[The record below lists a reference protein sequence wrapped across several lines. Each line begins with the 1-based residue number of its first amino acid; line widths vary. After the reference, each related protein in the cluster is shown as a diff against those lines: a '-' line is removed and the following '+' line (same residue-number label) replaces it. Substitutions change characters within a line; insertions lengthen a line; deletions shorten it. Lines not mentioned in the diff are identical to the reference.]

1 MATRL
6 FAHRIYEQP
15 KSMMVLKWIILP
27 LLVVHIV
34 LATWSGYRA
43 IVQVYSVDLLVTN
56 PVIRV
61 GSPVAYNAVGS
72 GRVTVTV
79 RLELIQDSLK
89 QAIGQRIIDTYTTPS
104 YDPRPI
110 RGSEIVSLTPEM
122 LARFAAG
129 PATLRA
135 TATGRA
141 QWLRTPPPTV
151 REIPVVI
158 EK

>member
-6 FAHRIYEQP
+6 FAHGIHEQS
-15 KSMMVLKWIILP
+15 KSMMILKRIIVP
-27 LLVVHIV
+27 LLAVHVV
-34 LATWSGYRA
+34 LALWSGYRA
-43 IVQVYSVDLLVTN
+43 IVQVYSVDVWITN
-56 PVIRV
+56 PVLRV
-61 GSPVAYNAVGS
+61 GSPVAYTAVGS

-79 RLELIQDSLK
+79 QLELIQNSLK
-89 QAIGQRIIDTYTTPS
+89 QQIGRRVINTYTTPS

-122 LARFAAG
+122 LAPFAAG
-129 PATLRA
+129 PATIRA

-151 REIPVVI
+151 REIAVAI